1 MPWFW
6 TTVSLIIFLWFLQKL
21 LSLKKKKKLPPGPIG
36 LPIIG
41 HLHKLGKNPHQ
52 DLHHLAQKHG
62 PIMSL
67 RLGFVP
73 TIVVSSPAGAE
84 LVLKT
89 HDLVFASRSTHQ
101 ASKYISYD
109 QRNIV
114 FAPYGPYWRNMRKLC
129 TLELLSNLK
138 INQFQPMRRAEM
150 EIFVDSLRRAAEKRE
165 IVDLSARVSGL
176 SGDMTCLMVFGRKYA
191 DRDLDEKGFKAVIQ
205 ETMQVAAVPNLGDFF
220 PFMGV
225 LDLQGLTRRM
235 KKLSKT
241 FDGFLERIIDDH
253 VQNKQE
259 KKQTQDFVDTMMS
272 IMESGEAGFEFDRR
286 HVKAVLLDMLIGG
299 TDTSAASVEW
309 ALTELI
315 RHPRCLK
322 KLQKELEQVVGL
334 DQNVKE
340 SHLDKLEYLDLV
352 LKETLRVHPVV
363 PLLIH
368 ESTEDCTLDEYH
380 VPKGSRIFV
389 NLWSMGKDP
398 NVWQDPEKFTPERFI
413 GSNIDLRGHDF
424 QLIPFGSGRRGCPGM
439 QLGLTMVRLAVA
451 QLVHCFDWELPDGM
465 SLSDLDMEEHFGL
478 VTGREKH
485 LLAIPTYRLH
495 K

>member
-1 MPWFW
+1 
-6 TTVSLIIFLWFLQKL
+6 
-21 LSLKKKKKLPPGPIG
+21 
-36 LPIIG
+36 
-41 HLHKLGKNPHQ
+41 
-52 DLHHLAQKHG
+52 
-62 PIMSL
+62 MSL

-352 LKETLRVHPVV
+352 LKETL
-363 PLLIH
+363 
-368 ESTEDCTLDEYH
+368 ESTGR
-380 VPKGSRIFV
+380 PIINPRIYGR
-389 NLWSMGKDP
+389 L
-398 NVWQDPEKFTPERFI
+398 FI

-424 QLIPFGSGRRGCPGM
+424 QLIPFGSGEEAAGHA
-439 QLGLTMVRLAVA
+439 VRADDGPLAVA